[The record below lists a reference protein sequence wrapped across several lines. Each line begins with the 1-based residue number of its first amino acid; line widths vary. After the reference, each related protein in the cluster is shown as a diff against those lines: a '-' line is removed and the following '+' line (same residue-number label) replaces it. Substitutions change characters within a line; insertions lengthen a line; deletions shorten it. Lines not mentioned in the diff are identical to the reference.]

1 MTKRMILMLVAVGIV
16 FGAVF
21 GWKAF
26 GNYMMGQ
33 YFANMPE
40 QAIATTAT
48 EVKASTWS
56 STTTAVGS
64 FKAVNGAQLTTEAGG
79 IVTEVHFENG
89 EPVEKGQLLVSLD
102 TETDRAELKRLQAAA
117 RLATLELQRYRRLFE
132 EGNSS
137 ESELQRRQSE
147 AQQAQASLEAQEARI
162 RQKMIRA
169 PFSGRSGIRQV
180 NVGQYV
186 SVGSPVVAVQALD
199 PIYLQF
205 TLPTSELPQI
215 SEQQAVNARVDAY
228 SNDTFQGV
236 VTAIEPS
243 INEATRSFTVQATL
257 ENPEHKLRPG
267 MFGRVTLTLGEPKD
281 LKVVPQTAVQFDP
294 YGNSAYVLY
303 TDEDGKT
310 RVKRRFIK
318 TGERRGD
325 LVEVVDGL
333 KVGERIATSGLLKL
347 SNDALVNVNNDPA
360 VQPSS
365 ELNPNPGNK

>member
-1 MTKRMILMLVAVGIV
+1 MTKRMILMLVAVGIL

-40 QAIATTAT
+40 QAVATTAT
-48 EVKASTWS
+48 EVEASTWKR
-56 STTTAVGS
+56 TTTAVGS
-64 FKAVNGAQLTTEAGG
+64 FKAVNGAQLTTEVGG

-89 EPVEKGQLLVSLD
+89 EPVEEGQLLVSLD
-102 TETDRAELKRLQAAA
+102 TDTVQAELKRLEAANH
-117 RLATLELQRYRRLFE
+117 LASLELKRYRRLFE

-147 AQQAQASLEAQEARI
+147 AQQAQASLEAQKARL

-205 TLPTSELPQI
+205 TLPASELPEV
-215 SEQQAVNARVDAY
+215 SEEQAVNARVDAY
-228 SNDTFQGV
+228 SNDTFNGS

-243 INEATRSFTVQATL
+243 VNEATRSFTVQATL

-267 MFGRVTLTLGEPKD
+267 MFSRVTLTMGEPREV
-281 LKVVPQTAVQFDP
+281 KVVPQTAVQFDP
-294 YGNSAYVLY
+294 YGDSVYVLY
-303 TDEDGKT
+303 TDEEDKT

-318 TGERRGD
+318 TGEERGD
-325 LVEVVDGL
+325 LVEVLDGL
-333 KVGERIATSGLLKL
+333 DVGERIATSGLLKL
-347 SNDALVNVNNDPA
+347 NNDALVKINDDPA

-365 ELNPNPGNK
+365 ELNPTPGNE

>member
-16 FGAVF
+16 FGLIF

-48 EVKASTWS
+48 EVEASTWS
-56 STTTAVGS
+56 RSTTAVGS
-64 FKAVNGAQLTTEAGG
+64 FRAVNGAQLTTEVGG

-89 EPVEKGQLLVSLD
+89 ESVEEGQLLVSL
-102 TETDRAELKRLQAAA
+102 ETSTDQAELKRLEAAE
-117 RLATLELQRYRRLFE
+117 RLASLELQRYQRLFE

-147 AQQAQASLEAQEARI
+147 AQQIQASLEAQKSRL
-162 RQKMIRA
+162 RQKTIRA
-169 PFSGRSGIRQV
+169 PFAGLSGIRQV

-205 TLPTSELPQI
+205 TLPAREL
-215 SEQQAVNARVDAY
+215 STVSVQQPVNARVDAY
-228 SNDTFQGV
+228 SNDTFSGE

-257 ENPEHKLRPG
+257 ENPGNKLRPG
-267 MFGRVTLTLGEPKD
+267 MFGRVTLTMGEPREV
-281 LKVVPQTAVQFDP
+281 KVLPQTAVQFDP
-294 YGNSAYVLY
+294 YGNSVYVVY
-303 TDEDGKT
+303 SDDNDKT

-318 TGERRGD
+318 TGEQRGD

-333 KVGERIATSGLLKL
+333 EVGEQIATSGLLKL
-347 SNDALVNVNNDPA
+347 SNDALVNINDDPA
-360 VQPSS
+360 LQPSS
-365 ELNPNPGNK
+365 EQSPDAVNE

>member
-1 MTKRMILMLVAVGIV
+1 MTKRMILMLVAVGIL
-16 FGAVF
+16 FGLIF

-40 QAIATTAT
+40 QAIATTAS

-56 STTTAVGS
+56 HTTTAVGS
-64 FKAVNGAQLTTEAGG
+64 FKAVNGAQLTTEVGG

-89 EPVEKGQLLVSLD
+89 EPVEEGQLLVSLD
-102 TETDRAELKRLQAAA
+102 TQTDRAELKRLEAAEH
-117 RLATLELQRYRRLFE
+117 LASLELQRYRRLFE

-147 AQQAQASLEAQEARI
+147 AQQAQASLEAQKARL
-162 RQKMIRA
+162 RQKTIRA

-199 PIYLQF
+199 PIYLEF
-205 TLPTSELPQI
+205 TLPARELSQV
-215 SEQQAVNARVDAY
+215 SEQQPVNARVDAY
-228 SNDTFQGV
+228 SSDTFTGT

-243 INEATRSFTVQATL
+243 VNEATRSFTVQATL

-267 MFGRVTLTLGEPKD
+267 MFGRVTLTMGEPKEV
-281 LKVVPQTAVQFDP
+281 KMVPQTAVQFDP
-294 YGNSAYVLY
+294 YGNSVYVLY
-303 TDEDGKT
+303 TDEEDKT

-318 TGERRGD
+318 TGEQRGD
-325 LVEVVDGL
+325 FVEVVDGL
-333 KVGERIATSGLLKL
+333 EVGERIATSGLLKL
-347 SNDALVNVNNDPA
+347 NNDALVNVNDDPA
-360 VQPSS
+360 VQPSA
-365 ELNPNPGNK
+365 ELNPTPGNE

>member
-1 MTKRMILMLVAVGIV
+1 MTKRMILMLVAVGIL
-16 FGAVF
+16 FGLIF

-56 STTTAVGS
+56 RTTTAVGS
-64 FKAVNGAQLTTEAGG
+64 FKAVNGAQLTTEVGG
-79 IVTEVHFENG
+79 IVTEIHFENG
-89 EPVEKGQLLVSLD
+89 EPVEEGQLLVSLD
-102 TETDRAELKRLQAAA
+102 TQTDRAELKRLEAAE
-117 RLATLELQRYRRLFE
+117 RLASLELQRYRRLFE

-147 AQQAQASLEAQEARI
+147 AQQAQASLEAQKARI

-169 PFSGRSGIRQV
+169 PFNGRSGIRQV

-186 SVGSPVVAVQALD
+186 SVGSPVVSVQALD

-205 TLPTSELPQI
+205 TLPTSDLAEV
-215 SEQQAVNARVDAY
+215 SEQQSVNARVDAY
-228 SNDTFQGV
+228 GSDTFNGV

-243 INEATRSFTVQATL
+243 INESTRSFTVQATL
-257 ENPEHKLRPG
+257 ENPEQKLRPG
-267 MFGRVTLTLGEPKD
+267 MFSRVTLTMGEPRD
-281 LKVVPQTAVQFDP
+281 VKVVPQTAVQFDP
-294 YGNSAYVLY
+294 YGNSVYVLY
-303 TDEDGKT
+303 TDEEDKT

-318 TGERRGD
+318 TGEERGD

-333 KVGERIATSGLLKL
+333 EVGERIATSGLLKL
-347 SNDALVNVNNDPA
+347 SNNALINVNDDPA
-360 VQPSS
+360 VQPSA
-365 ELNPNPGNK
+365 ELNPNPGNE

>member
-1 MTKRMILMLVAVGIV
+1 MTKRMILMLVAVGIL
-16 FGAVF
+16 FGLIF

-40 QAIATTAT
+40 QTIATTAT
-48 EVKASTWS
+48 EVKKSTWDR
-56 STTTAVGS
+56 TTTAVGS
-64 FKAVNGAQLTTEAGG
+64 FEAVNGAQLTTQVGG

-102 TETDRAELKRLQAAA
+102 TETDRAELRRLEAAA
-117 RLATLELQRYRRLFE
+117 RLAMLELKRYRRLFE

-147 AQQAQASLEAQEARI
+147 AQQAQAALEAQEARL
-162 RQKMIRA
+162 RQKMIRT
-169 PFSGRSGIRQV
+169 PFSGLSGIRQV

-199 PIYLQF
+199 PIYLEF
-205 TLPTSELPQI
+205 TLPEGELAEV
-215 SEQQAVNARVDAY
+215 SEQQPIKASVDAY
-228 SNDTFQGV
+228 SGENFTGS

-243 INEATRSFTVQATL
+243 INEATRSFVVQATL
-257 ENPEHKLRPG
+257 DNPDHKLRPG
-267 MFGRVTLTLGEPKD
+267 MFGRVTLTVGKPRD
-281 LKVVPQTAVQFDP
+281 VKVVPQTAVQFDP
-294 YGNSAYVLY
+294 YGNSVYVLY
-303 TDEDGKT
+303 TDEEDKT

-325 LVEVVDGL
+325 LVEIVDGL
-333 KVGERIATSGLLKL
+333 KVGERVATSGLLKL
-347 SNDALVNVNNDPA
+347 SNDALVSVNDNPA
-360 VQPSS
+360 LQPSS